1 MDLKPSNEYKFL
13 VDVNLPKRFHYFN
26 TNDFIHVADINPRM
40 TDHDIWDYA
49 LRNNLVL
56 LSKDTDFY
64 DLFLIKENHPKVI
77 NFRFGNLTLNDLH
90 HYFRKFWPIIIGHL
104 DTASF
109 IIAQEDKIFV
119 FP

>member
-1 MDLKPSNEYKFL
+1 MNLKPVDNFKFL
-13 VDVNLPKRFHYFN
+13 VDVNLPKRFYYFN
-26 TNDFIHVADINPRM
+26 TSNFIHVADINPRM
-40 TDHDIWDYA
+40 TDREIWNYSLMND
-49 LRNNLVL
+49 LVL
-56 LSKDTDFY
+56 LSKDADFF
-64 DLFLIKENHPKVI
+64 DLYITNDKHPKVI

-90 HYFRKFWPIIIGHL
+90 QYFRKFWPTITSYL